1 MSDLDQLTELPAL
14 GLIVPPA
21 NPTVEPEMARLM
33 PEGARLFA
41 NRLPVMPDTTL
52 EQRNRA
58 YLDTYLPATKSFGTL
73 AIKAMIVALTG
84 PSYRLGP
91 QGDEAFTEQ
100 LSRQAGVPVETAS
113 NAIRKSLQA
122 LKAKRICLFSP
133 YPQWLTDEAARYW
146 QEAGCQIT
154 QIVKVSD
161 TFRAYELSTEEVEQ
175 SLSEVDM
182 DSIDAIV
189 MSGTGMITL
198 PAIAKRASASVPP
211 FLSSNICCAW
221 WLMREQGMAPAPL
234 FSKAAPQLAAT
245 LTRTKP

>member
-1 MSDLDQLTELPAL
+1 MSDLDQLTDQPAL
-14 GLIVPPA
+14 GLIVPSA
-21 NPTVEPEMARLM
+21 NPTVEPEMARLI
-33 PEGARLFA
+33 PEGARLFGT
-41 NRLPVMPDTTL
+41 RLPVMPDTTL

-58 YLDTYLPATKSFGTL
+58 YLDTYLPAALSFGTL

-91 QGDEAFTEQ
+91 QGDEVFTQQ
-100 LSRQAGVPVETAS
+100 LSQQVGVPVETAS
-113 NAIRKSLQA
+113 NAIRKSLQC
-122 LKAKRICLFSP
+122 LQAKRICLFSP
-133 YPQWLTDEAARYW
+133 YPQWLTDEAAHYW
-146 QEAGCQIT
+146 REAGYQVI
-154 QIVKVSD
+154 QIVKVSE

-198 PAIAKRASASVPP
+198 PAIAKRASISVPP

-221 WLMREQGMAPAPL
+221 WLMREQGIAPGSL
-234 FSKAAPQLAAT
+234 FTQAAPQLAAH
-245 LTRTKP
+245 LKQSKG